1 MTIESALLA
10 RADSCCELCGA
21 GEALSVYTVPPGS
34 DGSEAQS
41 ALLCETC
48 QYQIDNPG
56 NEDTNHWRCLNDSMW
71 SQQPA
76 VQVLAWRM
84 LTRLRAEGWPQDLL
98 DMLYLEDDVLEWAQA
113 TGEGVV
119 EEQGVQHR
127 DSNGAVLEAG
137 DSVTLIKDLNVKGA
151 NFTAKRGTAV
161 RNISLVQ
168 DNPEQIEGRVEGQ
181 RIVILTQ
188 YVKKNG

>member
-21 GEALSVYTVPPGS
+21 GEALSVYAVPPES

-41 ALLCETC
+41 ALLCATC

-168 DNPEQIEGRVEGQ
+168 DNPEQIEGRAEGQ